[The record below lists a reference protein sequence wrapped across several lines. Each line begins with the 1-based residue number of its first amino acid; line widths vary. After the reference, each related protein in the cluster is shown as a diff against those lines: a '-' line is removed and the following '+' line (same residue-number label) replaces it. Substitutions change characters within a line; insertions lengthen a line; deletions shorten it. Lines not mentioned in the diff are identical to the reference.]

1 MKKNFYLIG
10 FLFLS
15 LPLVVQGAFGNIVIN
30 EIAWMGTENSHHN
43 DEWVELYN
51 NSSSDLELKGWRLL
65 SKDGTPEVI
74 LENKI
79 PGKGFFILERTDD
92 TSLPEIKADLIYKG
106 NLNNTGEHL
115 KLINSEGKLVDEV
128 DCSSGWFTG
137 DNSTKQTMERKS
149 LLLSGNNPESWQT
162 SQNPGGTPKAENS
175 TGGANETEP
184 IPTAQDSPEP
194 ATTPVEPRDKPA
206 EIEIPLSYPS
216 GIIFN
221 EILPSPEGPDA
232 EEEWIEIYNQNNFEV
247 DLFGW
252 KIQDTEGKVTIYT
265 IPTNTK
271 IKAKNYLV
279 LLRPLTKITLN
290 NTSDGLK
297 LSQPNNKVIDSVIF
311 QKAPMGQ
318 SYNRIPLEGKPLT
331 GQAASEWMWSSTLTP
346 GVANIIF
353 SSQTITKAEPKQN
366 QDSQIDKTNYKAG
379 LAEIYS
385 SLSRNLPG
393 VENPWFLFLIA
404 SGIAISSGIIVF
416 FLKRKI
422 NKNTET
428 GSPET

>member
-1 MKKNFYLIG
+1 MKKIFYLIG

-30 EIAWMGTENSHHN
+30 EIAWMGTENSHN

-51 NSSSDLELKGWRLL
+51 NSSSDLELKDWRLL
-65 SKDGTPEVI
+65 SKNGTPEVI

-128 DCSSGWFTG
+128 DCSSGWFAG

-149 LLLSGNNPESWQT
+149 PLLSGNNPESWQT

-175 TGGANETEP
+175 TGGTNETEP

-194 ATTPVEPRDKPA
+194 ATTPVEPQDKPA

-232 EEEWIEIYNQNNFEV
+232 EEEWIV
-247 DLFGW
+247 P
-252 KIQDTEGKVTIYT
+252 TI
-265 IPTNTK
+265 
-271 IKAKNYLV
+271 
-279 LLRPLTKITLN
+279 R
-290 NTSDGLK
+290 
-297 LSQPNNKVIDSVIF
+297 Q
-311 QKAPMGQ
+311 
-318 SYNRIPLEGKPLT
+318 IPLVC
-331 GQAASEWMWSSTLTP
+331 S
-346 GVANIIF
+346 
-353 SSQTITKAEPKQN
+353 
-366 QDSQIDKTNYKAG
+366 
-379 LAEIYS
+379 
-385 SLSRNLPG
+385 
-393 VENPWFLFLIA
+393 
-404 SGIAISSGIIVF
+404 
-416 FLKRKI
+416 
-422 NKNTET
+422 
-428 GSPET
+428 